1 MRSGM
6 QGNVLA
12 TKAVEAQR
20 QRQCPT
26 AARAV
31 ETQGKDSVSAAKAV
45 ETLGNGGVFVAKS
58 MERKDTAKGVQT
70 LGNGGALQRDDAE
83 FGDDP
88 SGPRVSAVAPARG
101 ACR

>member
-26 AARAV
+26 AAR
-31 ETQGKDSVSAAKAV
+31 AV

-88 SGPRVSAVAPARG
+88 SGPRVSAVAPARE